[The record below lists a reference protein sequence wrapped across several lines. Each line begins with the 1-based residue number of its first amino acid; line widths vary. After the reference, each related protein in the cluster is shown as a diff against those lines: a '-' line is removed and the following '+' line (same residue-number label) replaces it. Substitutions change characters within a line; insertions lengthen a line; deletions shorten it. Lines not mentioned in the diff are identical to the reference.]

1 MINRY
6 SIQLFAEENAQ
17 RLSTAFGENRKST
30 DFADMQSNSEGT
42 QESNKE
48 TAGEA
53 QKKLHT
59 DREVDELINRK
70 FAQWQIK
77 KSKEI
82 SEAKR
87 LARVNEREKIKKEIE
102 TLNRQL
108 EEYEKREAYVQMC
121 AKAREMLYDENI
133 NLPEKLVSVLVSNDI
148 ETTSVNVK
156 AFSKV
161 FNEAVSKSV
170 KKIISHNEP

>member
-1 MINRY
+1 MINQY
-6 SIQLFAEENAQ
+6 SIQFFAEEKAQ
-17 RLSTAFGENRKST
+17 CLSTAFGENRKST

-42 QESNKE
+42 QESNKDK
-48 TAGEA
+48 AGEA
-53 QKKLHT
+53 RKKLYT

-87 LARVNEREKIKKEIE
+87 LARINEREKIKNELEK
-102 TLNRQL
+102 LNKQL
-108 EEYEKREAYVQMC
+108 EEYEKREAYAHMS
-121 AKAREMLYDENI
+121 AKARDMLYDENI

-148 ETTSVNVK
+148 ETTSANVK

-161 FNEAVSKSV
+161 FNEAVRKSV
-170 KKIISHNEP
+170 KSIISHNEP